1 MEPTPPPTNKP
12 VFDMS
17 SWGDALKVT
26 PPPSASPTTTSPSQS
41 PTTHSPTSAPT
52 QGPTTN
58 PYFFGTEFI
67 TVPELEIEMSTGL
80 NVRLIARTG
89 EKVQYANG
97 DESDRS
103 WHTNSDAAGIIPLE
117 DGGYVYM
124 SNSEADDGKGGV
136 YGLYFNA
143 EGEIVEYKAL
153 LTGTT
158 DNCGGGLT
166 PWGTWV
172 SCEEESDVGQCWQV
186 GPDGRAE
193 ETVLGEE
200 GGNYESVA
208 VDHRVYDRPVF
219 FTTEDS
225 SDGALRRFIASQH
238 GWDALH
244 TEGEHSY
251 LHLLDDG
258 TFEWTTSLSRGRDS
272 AEKYFPNAEGIQV
285 HEGNVYFMSK
295 EKQIMI
301 ILNQEDMTWTSEK
314 TGKKFYGEG
323 SFGGQ
328 PDQHVF
334 GPTRKYIY
342 FTEDGSSDPGVY
354 ARYGDD
360 GTYFTMFQAIRGG
373 IHTDDETIGIALSPD
388 NKRFYA
394 GFQEGWIF
402 EFRRE
407 DGLAFE

>member
-258 TFEWTTSLSRGRDS
+258 TFEWTTSLSTGRDS

-354 ARYGDD
+354 ARYDD
-360 GTYFTMFQAIRGG
+360 GTYFTMFQAISGG
-373 IHTDDETIGIALSPD
+373 LHTDDETIGIALSPD
-388 NKRFYA
+388 GKRFYA
-394 GFQEGWIF
+394 GFQEGYIF
-402 EFRRE
+402 EFTRK
-407 DGLAFE
+407 DNLAFE